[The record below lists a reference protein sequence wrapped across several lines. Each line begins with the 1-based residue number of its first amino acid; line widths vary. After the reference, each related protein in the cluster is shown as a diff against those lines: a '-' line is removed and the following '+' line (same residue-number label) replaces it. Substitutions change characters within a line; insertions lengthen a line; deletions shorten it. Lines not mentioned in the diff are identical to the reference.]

1 MGGVVGSSSTG
12 CLRVKQYEQQIM
24 MQTSSCQPDKT
35 FCTLVRLGLSHSGLE
50 TSWQPVVEKGKNKV
64 FPTGWWTVAGVYW
77 QLQDKIGWVY
87 SAAPTTFLW
96 LLWSDYCGH
105 LSATHCQ
112 LLTEQWCKSKK
123 EMLTFK
129 TKVVP
134 FVLVSV
140 LRPNVYF
147 EGKNSQF

>member
-1 MGGVVGSSSTG
+1 M
-12 CLRVKQYEQQIM
+12 
-24 MQTSSCQPDKT
+24 
-35 FCTLVRLGLSHSGLE
+35 
-50 TSWQPVVEKGKNKV
+50 
-64 FPTGWWTVAGVYW
+64 VAGVYW

-112 LLTEQWCKSKK
+112 LLTEQWRVWCKSKK
-123 EMLTFK
+123 EMFTFK

-134 FVLVSV
+134 FEMCWFQGWSPIFTLKVKTLSFRFVLHFFKFHYYSMNIKQVFAEKLLFFIQTV
-140 LRPNVYF
+140 DDCGNLLATKAITRRHRLW
-147 EGKNSQF
+147 GCRNS